1 MALNLD
7 KKKIRRKIALFAV
20 ICGLL
25 GAIGIF
31 EPLSLALSVLQSKAM
46 VKPVSGDIVVV
57 GIDSPSIEKIGR
69 WPWPRDK
76 QAELIKSI
84 DSYGPKA
91 IYIDIGYQGTTS
103 PSADRA
109 LREALTTTKAKTKI
123 VALANLENDRVLRL
137 LYSHRAAVG
146 STKSVSVYAPYLL
159 GHILEIPTSV
169 STKRGL
175 IPSMA
180 ADIAGWK
187 GTATENFK
195 LDYGYN
201 VSSIPAFSA
210 KDIFEHTVNPG
221 ELKGKTVILGATDKT
236 QNDVHLMPGN
246 GKQPGVYFQVLGAET
261 LKNGIPLEWGW
272 MPFFLFALL
281 ICAAQLTRFGLR
293 YSKPIC
299 WAGLITI
306 LGASSGMA
314 IWHVG
319 NDPFPAMT
327 LIGIT
332 GIFIARQKTAL
343 RRSQRNEETGF
354 SDMTGYM
361 VEEVVSNALFIAA
374 TIHRPEARRGYIL
387 DSDDLNIIRAV
398 GQRLSSVLDERQ
410 LTHNNNM
417 QFVWE
422 MPSIATST
430 LAAHMEGLRQLFVE
444 PLNIDGR
451 KIDVDIF
458 FGVDRDVNSNVKLR
472 AERALSASAEA
483 RDNQTT
489 FKITTTSAYGA
500 HLESK
505 FAEEF
510 AAAVPN
516 GDIQILFRAHHNLGN
531 NLIRSAE
538 ATIGW
543 VHPAYGQISPARLF
557 GLARQ
562 TGNLYNVS
570 LFLCQQAAHFS
581 ARLAKISPGFTVAA
595 KISVDILL
603 DPNFKPAMLSIAAA
617 EQCRPSDIIFDIVD
631 IHAFVADDAARL
643 AIHNLQVAGFRVG
656 IGNFGI
662 TSSDIDL
669 LRLFEPDEIFLAASF
684 SAELLGSTSNQ
695 IFAEGALRIAQAS
708 DIISTA
714 DDVEDRAVL
723 AQLRRRGCDRCK
735 GKALS
740 MPMNFLDFVDMHFEE
755 NNKMLG

>member
-7 KKKIRRKIALFAV
+7 KKKIRRKIALFAA

-123 VALANLENDRVLRL
+123 VALAVSQDNGSVQTTF
-137 LYSHRAAVG
+137 SHATAVG
-146 STKSVSVYAPYLL
+146 STGIVTPYAPHKM
-159 GHILEIPTSV
+159 GSVWSFPTSIW
-169 STKRGL
+169 TQRGQ
-175 IPSMA
+175 IKSISS
-180 ADIAGWK
+180 DIANLNSK
-187 GTATENFK
+187 HETYFRIDFRYDPSTVNIF
-195 LDYGYN
+195 
-201 VSSIPAFSA
+201 PA
-210 KDIFEHTVNPG
+210 KDVLERTPSTDRF
-221 ELKGKTVILGATDKT
+221 KGRTVIVGTTDKT
-236 QNDVHLMPGN
+236 QNDIYFMPGWD
-246 GKQPGVYFQVLGAET
+246 KRPGVLFHVLGAET

-306 LGASSGMA
+306 LSVSSGMA
-314 IWHVG
+314 IWHIG
-319 NDPFPAMT
+319 NDPFPAMA

-483 RDNQTT
+483 RDSQTT

-643 AIHNLQVAGFRVG
+643 AIRNLQVAGFRVG